1 MQTIEIKTKIEDKKG
16 WVFGVRVD
24 GVSHK
29 VDVKKGD
36 YERLT
41 GGKVTPEEL
50 VEKSFK
56 FLLAREPKEAI
67 LKSFNI
73 MEIQRYFPEYES
85 EMSR

>member
-1 MQTIEIKTKIEDKKG
+1 METIEIKTKIEDEKG
-16 WVFGVRVD
+16 WVFGVRVGD
-24 GVSHK
+24 VSYK
-29 VDVKKGD
+29 VDVGRGN

-85 EMSR
+85 EILK